1 MKAILAYGDS
11 LTWGRD
17 PAIRGKR
24 HPSSHRWPDV
34 LQREL
39 GPGHT
44 VISDGLRGRTT
55 TFSLSHADCEINGAR
70 ILPTTLYTHAPLDL
84 VILMLGTNDLQSIIC
99 GRAMGAMQGMRRLVE
114 IVRQHKP
121 RLLPSASAPKVLVVA
136 PPRLVK
142 SADPYFV
149 EVFDEAISESAKLAG
164 LYAALSRD
172 VGCGFFDASQVADA
186 DPVDG
191 VHLDAQNTVAIGAA
205 IAPVVRELLVQ

>member
-1 MKAILAYGDS
+1 MKTILAYGDS

-17 PAIRGKR
+17 PVRRGKR
-24 HPSSHRWPDV
+24 HPASHRWPDV

-44 VISDGLRGRTT
+44 VISEGLRGRTT
-55 TFSLSHADCEINGAR
+55 TFSLSQTDCEINGASV
-70 ILPTTLYTHAPLDL
+70 LPTALYTHAPLDL

-114 IVRQHKP
+114 IIRQHAP
-121 RLLPSASAPKVLVVA
+121 RLLPTDPAPKVLVVS

-142 SADPYFV
+142 SADPYFL
-149 EVFDEAISESAKLAG
+149 EVFDEAIGESGKLAG
-164 LYAALSRD
+164 LYAALSKEL
-172 VGCGFFDASQVADA
+172 GCTFFDAAQVAHA

-191 VHLDAQNTVAIGAA
+191 VHLDAQNTMAIGEA
-205 IAPVVRELLVQ
+205 IAPVVREVLAH